1 MKKWIWADD
10 GCGTGV
16 TEGEKTMGAVIICRR
31 EPAETPYYIESMGI
45 RVYSMEELAY
55 FLYENIYLVDKK
67 MLGARLWEW
76 LRREM
81 HCPELADKLQKG
93 AEAGGSLQNMVLT
106 ILRSVEFYSQEEL
119 AQLTAKMKVLNTYQE
134 QERLKLRADE
144 YFVGGNYQAAICEY
158 EKILDIRQSDRLGV
172 EFYAHVWNNLGVCC
186 CRLFLFGRAAQAFRI
201 SWQYQKDPEVLK
213 EYVCAMRLGLSD
225 EDFEEAMELQHIH
238 GEQLEELTEEYERL
252 LQEAEEHIPE
262 CTNLPRRLYE
272 LEREYE
278 KNTRYA

>member
-1 MKKWIWADD
+1 
-10 GCGTGV
+10 
-16 TEGEKTMGAVIICRR
+16 MGAVIICRK
-31 EPAETPYYIESMGI
+31 ELAETPYYIESMGI
-45 RVYSMEELAY
+45 RIYSMEELAY

-67 MLGARLWEW
+67 MLGTRLWEW
-76 LRREM
+76 LRTEM
-81 HCPELADKLQKG
+81 QHPELADRLQKG

-119 AQLTAKMKVLNTYQE
+119 ARLTEKMKVLNTYQE

-144 YFVGGNYQAAICEY
+144 YFVGGNYQAAIYEY
-158 EKILDIRQSDRLGV
+158 QKILDIRQSDRLGV

-186 CRLFLFGRAAQAFRI
+186 CRLFLFGRAAQAFRT
-201 SWQYQKDPEVLK
+201 SWQYKKDPAVLK

-225 EDFEEAMELQHIH
+225 EDFEEAMELQNIR
-238 GEQLEELTEEYERL
+238 GEQLEELTEEYGRL
-252 LQEAEEHIPE
+252 EQEAEEHLLQPPD
-262 CTNLPRRLYE
+262 LAKKLYE

>member
-1 MKKWIWADD
+1 M
-10 GCGTGV
+10 
-16 TEGEKTMGAVIICRR
+16 
-31 EPAETPYYIESMGI
+31 
-45 RVYSMEELAY
+45 
-55 FLYENIYLVDKK
+55 
-67 MLGARLWEW
+67 
-76 LRREM
+76 
-81 HCPELADKLQKG
+81 
-93 AEAGGSLQNMVLT
+93 
-106 ILRSVEFYSQEEL
+106 
-119 AQLTAKMKVLNTYQE
+119 
-134 QERLKLRADE
+134 
-144 YFVGGNYQAAICEY
+144 
-158 EKILDIRQSDRLGV
+158 